1 LGYHIPK
8 GYLYAAIG
16 FSIVVEAFNQLA
28 LRNRRN
34 RITTRGL
41 RESAARAVLE
51 LLGGTT
57 IPGGETEM
65 EMAALGYSDCRD
77 KVFRPEERAI
87 VARVIRFGG
96 RTVRY
101 IMTPRHKVQW
111 LDSNESPEAL
121 LKLVGASKHAFLPV
135 MCGDTD
141 EVLGV
146 VDLRELL
153 WRYQKTGRFSL
164 EASVVPV
171 PMVFEHTGLPDVL
184 DAFRQH
190 PAPMGIVL
198 DEYGSAVG
206 VVTPMD
212 ILSAIAGHMGDVA
225 PEPDSFRQPDGSWL
239 LPGRMA
245 VDEGLHTLGI
255 QPEEELS
262 CATMAGLLLERL
274 GHIPAAG
281 ESLFFW
287 GHLWTVASMDG
298 LRIDQIRIHPQRSGD
313 ITEKSE

>member
-1 LGYHIPK
+1 
-8 GYLYAAIG
+8 
-16 FSIVVEAFNQLA
+16 
-28 LRNRRN
+28 
-34 RITTRGL
+34 
-41 RESAARAVLE
+41 
-51 LLGGTT
+51 
-57 IPGGETEM
+57 M

-171 PMVFEHTGLPDVL
+171 PHG
-184 DAFRQH
+184 FRAYRASRCAGRLQA
-190 PAPMGIVL
+190 AP
-198 DEYGSAVG
+198 GS
-206 VVTPMD
+206 D
-212 ILSAIAGHMGDVA
+212 GH
-225 PEPDSFRQPDGSWL
+225 
-239 LPGRMA
+239 
-245 VDEGLHTLGI
+245 
-255 QPEEELS
+255 
-262 CATMAGLLLERL
+262 
-274 GHIPAAG
+274 
-281 ESLFFW
+281 
-287 GHLWTVASMDG
+287 
-298 LRIDQIRIHPQRSGD
+298 RSGR
-313 ITEKSE
+313 IRERRRAL